1 MKYTF
6 QCGFDST
13 HAPTISITAFN
24 EEESYIIIYFVL
36 HEKNG
41 KPSIERRIINKSG
54 DHLKTNNNFHNPLLS
69 WEFQIRKSIIQFM
82 QLKTP
87 DSQEKD
93 NMTIIAHKAKQL
105 LHL

>member
-1 MKYTF
+1 MKYSF

-36 HEKNG
+36 QKKNG

-54 DHLKTNNNFHNPLLS
+54 DHLPTNNNFHIPLLS
-69 WEFQIRKSIIQFM
+69 WEFQIRESITQFM
-82 QLKTP
+82 QLETP
-87 DSQEKD
+87 NYQEKD
-93 NMTIIAHKAKQL
+93 KITIIAHKAKKHFL
-105 LHL
+105 L